1 MGSCSRGGRQSAS
14 ILAAVAVLAALIFGG
29 CGRRNNESASITG
42 SNETAAPAQSAPAR
56 DVAVLEV
63 KGFGT
68 IRFELLAE
76 KAPHTVGNF
85 EKLATSGFYDGT
97 TFHRVIPGFMI
108 QGGDPNTKNRDPRDD
123 GLGGPGYTIAAEL
136 NDTSHIRG
144 VVSMARGSSLNS
156 GGSQFFILVA
166 DSPQLNG
173 QYTAFG
179 RVIEGMSVVDRIV
192 AVPRDEFGRHG
203 PPDRPLENV
212 VVDHVWIDHPDPA
225 QSHADAP
232 RPDGTHLE
240 ITPDRA
246 EPPTQAE
253 GISRSM
259 FRE

>member
-1 MGSCSRGGRQSAS
+1 M
-14 ILAAVAVLAALIFGG
+14 LAAVAVLAAAALGG
-29 CGRRNNESASITG
+29 CGRRSNDSASI
-42 SNETAAPAQSAPAR
+42 SKSIETAAPAQSTPAH

-108 QGGDPNTKNRDPRDD
+108 QGGDPNTRNRDPRDD
-123 GLGGPGYTIAAEL
+123 GLGGPGYAIAAEL
-136 NDTSHIRG
+136 NDTSHLRG

-156 GGSQFFILVA
+156 GGSQFFIVVA
-166 DSPQLNG
+166 DSPQLDG

-212 VVDHVWIDHPDPA
+212 VVNRVWIDHADPA
-225 QSHADAP
+225 HSPAGAP
-232 RPDGTHLE
+232 RPDGTTLE
-240 ITPDRA
+240 LAPGRP

-253 GISRSM
+253 GVSRST